1 MYRHS
6 SHIVNDEK
14 VFFTFSYSDRD
25 LLEVFETL
33 EYIRVRI
40 FPSLCEV
47 LEVDY
52 ASAGRYVISRLNQGS
67 ATLDDTLSPSQI
79 ASLEDYLR
87 FFEMLTSQNGR
98 TVLPG
103 HTSFSCSNSRSG
115 NMMVWVHLAC

>member
-6 SHIVNDEK
+6 SNIVNDEK
-14 VFFTFSYSDRD
+14 VFCTISYPERD
-25 LLEVFETL
+25 LFWDFASL
-33 EYIRVRI
+33 EYIRNQV

-52 ASAGRYVISRLNQGS
+52 ASAGRYVTSRLNQGI
-67 ATLDDTLSPSQI
+67 AALDDMLSPSQT
-79 ASLEDYLR
+79 AALEDYLR

-98 TVLPG
+98 KVRPG
-103 HTSFSCSNSRSG
+103 RTSFSCSNSRSG